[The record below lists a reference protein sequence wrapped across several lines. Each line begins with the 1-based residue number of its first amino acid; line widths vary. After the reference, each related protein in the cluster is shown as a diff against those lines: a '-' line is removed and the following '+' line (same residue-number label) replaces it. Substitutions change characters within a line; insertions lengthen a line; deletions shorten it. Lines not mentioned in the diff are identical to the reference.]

1 MYNYPQSGYFNRED
15 DDAVSATQTV
25 DIHAA
30 GIVGIL
36 SAPQE
41 DADAAFTF
49 KPNVWICLK
58 IGYPQI

>member
-41 DADAAFTF
+41 DATMRLLLSNQTYGF
-49 KPNVWICLK
+49 VWK
-58 IGYPQI
+58 